1 MDKIKTIIVDDEPL
15 ARERIRTLLEAE
27 AEFEIVAECDGGAK
41 AVETI
46 DARRPDLVFLD
57 VQMPEVDGFD
67 VLMSLKGDP
76 PAALVFVTAYDQYA
90 VRAFEVHALDYLLK
104 PFDRDRFREALD
116 RVRAS
121 IGKNRTGASQGL
133 HHQLADLLEDVRKE
147 RKILDR
153 LLVKSEGRIFFLSTD
168 EIDFVEA
175 AGNYM
180 KLHVADETY
189 LMRET
194 MSGMEHR
201 LPEERFVR
209 IHRSTIVNLER
220 IKELQPA
227 FNGEFSVILK
237 GGHELKLSRKYRRE
251 LEEKIGRPL

>member
-1 MDKIKTIIVDDEPL
+1 MVKIKTIIVDDEPL

-27 AEFEIVAECDGGAK
+27 EDFEIVAECDGGAP
-41 AVETI
+41 AVEAI
-46 DARRPDLVFLD
+46 ESRKPDLVFLD

-67 VLMSLKGDP
+67 VLMSLKGDT
-76 PAALVFVTAYDQYA
+76 PAAVVFVTAYDQYA

-104 PFDRDRFREALD
+104 PFDRDRFRDTLE
-116 RVRAS
+116 RVRTRVEKS
-121 IGKNRTGASQGL
+121 TTGASKGF
-133 HHQLADLLEDVRKE
+133 HHHLADLLEDVRKE

-153 LLVKSEGRIFFLSTD
+153 LLVKSEGRIFFLSTP

-180 KLHVADETY
+180 KLHVAEETY

-194 MSGMEHR
+194 MSGMEGR

-237 GGHELKLSRKYRRE
+237 GGQELKLSRKYRRE